1 MRGSMKAKR
10 HIVTTLWGVSCLVL
24 AGVLWARCVS
34 PVQGC
39 TQQDLKTAAADPW
52 AVQTVQAQADG
63 QAQAKRVY
71 LTFDD
76 GPSATT
82 ETVLVGFRLIPSF
95 LAAMAKASR
104 LLLNM
109 STFPAYS
116 MSHRASQLV
125 GGSCTMVLLY
135 TMPTTPQV

>member
-1 MRGSMKAKR
+1 MKGSMKAKR

-24 AGVLWARCVS
+24 AGVMWARCVS

-82 ETVLVGFRLIPSF
+82 ETVLDVLKEKGVNATFFVI
-95 LAAMAKASR
+95 AAENNRDHLPVLKRTVSEGNEIA
-104 LLLNM
+104 L
-109 STFPAYS
+109 
-116 MSHRASQLV
+116 H
-125 GGSCTMVLLY
+125 SCTHEY
-135 TMPTTPQV
+135 REIYASA

>member
-10 HIVTTLWGVSCLVL
+10 HIITTLWGASCLVL

-34 PVQGC
+34 PVRGC

-52 AVQTVQAQADG
+52 AVQAVQAQTDG
-63 QAQAKRVY
+63 QAQEKRVY

-82 ETVLVGFRLIPSF
+82 ETVLDVLKEKGVN
-95 LAAMAKASR
+95 A
-104 LLLNM
+104 
-109 STFPAYS
+109 TFFVIADRKS
-116 MSHRASQLV
+116 V
-125 GGSCTMVLLY
+125 V
-135 TMPTTPQV
+135 